1 MKQVDADFKLKD
13 MKKLCKEMEMKG
25 KGYHKKLDDLQNA
38 LKKHMEQYDMPY
50 SSNYLL
56 KTLEFIGHVDFV
68 RSLQNSKRFC

>member
-25 KGYHKKLDDLQNA
+25 KAYNRKLEDLQNT
-38 LKKHMEQYDMPY
+38 LKKHMEQYDTAY

-56 KTLEFIGHVDFV
+56 DTLAFTWHVDFV
-68 RSLQNSKRFC
+68 LSLQNSKRFC